1 MNNAKVENLLY
12 FKAGL
17 AFDSFKQALKAFE
30 VYLASP
36 GAGATPEY
44 YKARNYLRDGDKFYE
59 ETFAEAKKLL
69 GPLPPYAS
77 SEFEKWRGDF
87 LSQHKILVESQEFDA
102 LKAELSQNGQLVRW
116 IDSPDLERLLAR
128 DYEAQKTGK
137 RKMANIKVRIMLDRL
152 QELAGQAGGLK
163 KRAQEKLQSGGA

>member
-1 MNNAKVENLLY
+1 MSNAKVENQLY

-17 AFDSFKQALKAFE
+17 AFDSYKQALKAFE
-30 VYLASP
+30 TYLGGP

-44 YKARNYLRDGDKFYE
+44 YKARNYLRDADKFYE

-77 SEFEKWRGDF
+77 SEFEKWRADF
-87 LSQHKILVESQEFDA
+87 LSQHKILVESREFSA
-102 LKAELSQNGQLVRW
+102 LKEELAQNGQLVRW
-116 IDSPDLERLLAR
+116 VESPDLERLLAK

-152 QELAGQAGGLK
+152 QELAAQAAGLK
-163 KRAQEKLQSGGA
+163 KRAQEKLQSGA